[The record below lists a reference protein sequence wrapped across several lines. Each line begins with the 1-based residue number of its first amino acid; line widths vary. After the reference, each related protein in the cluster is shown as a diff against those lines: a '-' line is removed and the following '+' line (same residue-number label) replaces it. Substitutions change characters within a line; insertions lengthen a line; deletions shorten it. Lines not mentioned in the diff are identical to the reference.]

1 MQITERHE
9 NGIIVFALEGR
20 IDTQGAIDLADAL
33 EAAVDSGHYR
43 LVCDM
48 TNVAYINSAAL
59 RTLAWP
65 RCRPRSGACF
75 RSWGSTGT
83 RPSSTRPKRH
93 CRISRPHSLKIPQGA
108 AVVRAGYSTADGNS

>member
-1 MQITERHE
+1 
-9 NGIIVFALEGR
+9 VFALEGR

-59 RTLAWP
+59 RTLADI
-65 RCRPRSGACF
+65 
-75 RSWGSTGT
+75 
-83 RPSSTRPKRH
+83 
-93 CRISRPHSLKIPQGA
+93 ISRTRANQGDLRLA
-108 AVVRAGYSTADGNS
+108 ALPPKVRRVLQIVGFDRYSAIFDTAEEALQDF

>member
-20 IDTQGAIDLADAL
+20 IDTQGAIDLAEAL

-59 RTLAWP
+59 RTLADI
-65 RCRPRSGACF
+65 
-75 RSWGSTGT
+75 
-83 RPSSTRPKRH
+83 
-93 CRISRPHSLKIPQGA
+93 ISRTRANQGDLRLA
-108 AVVRAGYSTADGNS
+108 ALPPKVRRVLQIVGFDRYSAIFDTAEEALQDF